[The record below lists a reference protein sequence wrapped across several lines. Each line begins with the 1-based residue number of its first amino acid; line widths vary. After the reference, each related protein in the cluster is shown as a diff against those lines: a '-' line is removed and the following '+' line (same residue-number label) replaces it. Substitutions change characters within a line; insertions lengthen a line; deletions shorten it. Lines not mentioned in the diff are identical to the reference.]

1 MKIIRQL
8 LRQPLK
14 TVTGILLVTLA
25 VAALCVC
32 VGQGIAAEE
41 TQKNLNESYLSV
53 ALPSVNY
60 TAEADEWAK
69 SYALEHPE
77 VVKGIS
83 APGLISGYTADM
95 VPLNYINYTKPTT
108 ILTDNYR
115 WESDYY
121 GYPYNAAMFEI
132 TLQEIG
138 ERRNNDNSVSVSIT
152 GSVDRV
158 VGIAEGYPDYQ
169 GFQISSTLN
178 LPSGEALDALD
189 LTVGERYLIY
199 GTDLSDSDWWL
210 RWALAESYHWNYY
223 IDSFDLEKLT
233 MLEEKNYTVD
243 TVLEISSEYLN
254 AAKYETDGYTYY
266 LTGWQLEY
274 VHLIQQ
280 ILEDQSATAGE
291 AVHEL
296 YREPTIVRLDGT
308 AEEFLAS
315 EEGWLWAEALR
326 NIQINSQSFPV
337 IGIQD
342 LTDAADFAQGKAD
355 IGQGRAFLEEELESG
370 AKVCLISES
379 LAQHNGL
386 SVGDTISFS
395 FYENDPDV
403 PSQVNISEGNGCLN
417 PGACYFFENTMALEP
432 EETYTVVGFYR
443 QDTEW
448 EDINYNLHTFTPN
461 TVFVP
466 EGSVEVQ
473 MEYSYGAFFRTIHLH
488 NGTIEEFQTAAAEA
502 GYADMFYYNDNGF
515 AKIEPA
521 FRIFEENAGK
531 ALAVGLGVYAV
542 VMLLFL
548 FLYPCQQGTVLSTME
563 SLGTVRSRQIFHVIN
578 STMTIFAAG
587 TVLGTGAGLLLWDRV
602 KRMLMQGEGS
612 VPEIGMNI
620 PTMLGVSGV
629 QALVCLLAV
638 ALIALAMT
646 HRRNLMKK
654 K

>member
-69 SYALEHPE
+69 SYALENPE

-95 VPLNYINYTKPTT
+95 ALLNYINYTKPTT
-108 ILTDNYR
+108 ILTENYR

-121 GYPYNAAMFEI
+121 GCPYNAAMFEI

-178 LPSGEALDALD
+178 LPSGEALDALN
-189 LTVGERYLIY
+189 LTVGERYLVY
-199 GTDLSDSDWWL
+199 GTSLGDNDWWL
-210 RWALAESYHWNYY
+210 RWTLTDVHWGTYVESLDREKIIYLGDDDIFPARYVSNECTGYLYEWQIEMVNQ
-223 IDSFDLEKLT
+223 ISLEL
-233 MLEEKNYTVD
+233 Y
-243 TVLEISSEYLN
+243 
-254 AAKYETDGYTYY
+254 
-266 LTGWQLEY
+266 
-274 VHLIQQ
+274 
-280 ILEDQSATAGE
+280 DQSATAGE

-296 YREPTIVRLDGT
+296 YREPTIVHLDGT
-308 AEEFLAS
+308 SEELLAS
-315 EEGWLWAEALR
+315 EEGELWEEALR
-326 NIQINSQSFPV
+326 NIQINAQAFPV

-355 IGQGRAFLEEELESG
+355 IVQGRAFLEEELESG

-403 PSQVNISEGNGCLN
+403 PYQVNISEGNGCLN
-417 PGACYFFENTMALEP
+417 TGACYFFENTMALEP
-432 EETYTVVGFYR
+432 EETYTIVGFYR

-548 FLYPCQQGTVLSTME
+548 FLYPCQQGPVLSTME

-578 STMTIFAAG
+578 STMTIFSAG

-638 ALIALAMT
+638 ALIALTMT
-646 HRRNLMKK
+646 RRRNLMKK

>member
-60 TAEADEWAK
+60 TAETDEWAK

-95 VPLNYINYTKPTT
+95 VPLNYINYTKPVT
-108 ILTDNYR
+108 ILTDNYLWLPGNTVHQYR
-115 WESDYY
+115 S
-121 GYPYNAAMFEI
+121 AMLEIMLLEI
-132 TLQEIG
+132 TEPKSKETG
-138 ERRNNDNSVSVSIT
+138 VSVSII

-158 VGIAEGYPDYQ
+158 LGIAQGYPDYH
-169 GFQISSTLN
+169 GFQITSL
-178 LPSGEALDALD
+178 LRAPSQEALDALD
-189 LTVGERYLIY
+189 LTVGQRYLIY
-199 GTDLSDSDWWL
+199 GTNLGDNDWWL
-210 RWALAESYHWNYY
+210 RCNLADVHWGVYVESL
-223 IDSFDLEKLT
+223 DREKI
-233 MLEEKNYTVD
+233 V
-243 TVLEISSEYLN
+243 YLGDG
-254 AAKYETDGYTYY
+254 AIFPAKYVSDEYTGYLYD
-266 LTGWQLEY
+266 WQIEK
-274 VHLIQQ
+274 VNQISQ

-291 AVHEL
+291 VVHEL
-296 YREPTIVRLDGT
+296 YREPTIVHLDGT

-315 EEGWLWAEALR
+315 EEGDLWEEALR
-326 NIQINSQSFPV
+326 NIQINSQAFPV
-337 IGIQD
+337 IGIED

-355 IGQGRAFLEEELESG
+355 IVQGRAFLEEELESG

-379 LAQHNGL
+379 LARHNGL
-386 SVGDTISFS
+386 SVGDTISFR

-403 PSQVNISEGNGCLN
+403 PYQINISEGNGCLN
-417 PGACYFFENTMALEP
+417 PVACYFFENTMALEP
-432 EETYTVVGFYR
+432 EITYTIVGFYR

-466 EGSVEVQ
+466 ESSVEAQ

-488 NGTIEEFQTAAAEA
+488 NGTIEDFQTAAAEA
-502 GYADMFYYNDNGF
+502 GFADMFYYNDNGF
-515 AKIEPA
+515 AQIEPA
-521 FRIFEENAGK
+521 FRTFEENAGK
-531 ALAVGLGVYAV
+531 ALVVGLGVYAV

-548 FLYPCQQGTVLSTME
+548 FLYPCQQGSVLSTME
-563 SLGTVRSRQIFHVIN
+563 SLGTVRSRQIFHVLN
-578 STMTIFAAG
+578 STMTVFAAG

-602 KRMLMQGEGS
+602 KRMLMRGEGS

-620 PTMLGVSGV
+620 PAMLGVSGV
-629 QALVCLLAV
+629 QALMCLLAV
-638 ALIALAMT
+638 ALIGLAMT
-646 HRRNLMKK
+646 RRRNLMRKK
-654 K
+654 